1 LTIVDLQKASSPEK
15 EKRVVEK
22 DYAQGAVVEEGS
34 GKYSKD

>member
-1 LTIVDLQKASSPEK
+1 LKIVDFKKVSSPEK
-15 EKRVVEK
+15 EKRVTKE